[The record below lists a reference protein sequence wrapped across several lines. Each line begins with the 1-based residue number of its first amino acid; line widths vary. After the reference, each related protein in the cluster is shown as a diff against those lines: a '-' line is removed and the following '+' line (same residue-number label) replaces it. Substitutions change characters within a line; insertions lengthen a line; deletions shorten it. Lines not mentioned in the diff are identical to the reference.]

1 MIVSNDT
8 IVNPPYKLTTEILN
22 LIIEITEKVG
32 QINAQHITKSSP
44 ELRKQNRIKT
54 IHASL
59 KIEGNTLSEDQ
70 ITAIIENKRVL
81 GPKNDIL
88 EVNNA
93 IQVYDLLDTLTYKS
107 EKDFLIAHRK
117 LTSDLINDS
126 GKYRESGVGIVKG
139 NKVAHLAPPAEL
151 VPKLMKDL
159 FKYLKNNKD
168 HDLIK
173 SLVFHYE
180 LEFIHPFSDGNG
192 RMGRLWNTLILMNS
206 FPIFQYIPFESIIA
220 KYQEGYYNALA
231 KSDKN
236 GESTEFILFMLNVLN
251 EALDPYINQKEV
263 TLTAEDRINIFLED
277 VEGEFT
283 RSDYLKYFKTI
294 SGPTASRDLANAVKL
309 SLIKKQGDK
318 RNTKYKKQ

>member
-1 MIVSNDT
+1 MK
-8 IVNPPYKLTTEILN
+8 PPYKLTTEILN

-32 QINAQHITKSSP
+32 QINAHHVTKSSP

-70 ITAIIENKRVL
+70 ITAIIEDKRVL
-81 GPKNDIL
+81 GPQKDIV

-93 IQVYDLLDTLTYKS
+93 IQVYDVLNTLNYKS
-107 EKDFLIAHRK
+107 EKDFLIAHQTF
-117 LTSDLINDS
+117 TSDLINDS
-126 GKYRESGVGIVKG
+126 GKYRKSGVGIVKG
-139 NKVAHLAPPAEL
+139 NKVAHLAPPAEI

-159 FKYLKNNKD
+159 FNYLKNNKD

-220 KYQEGYYNALA
+220 KYQEGYYKALA
-231 KSDKN
+231 KSDKK
-236 GESTEFILFMLNVLN
+236 GESTDFILFMLNVLN

-263 TLTAEDRINIFLED
+263 MLKAEDRIKIFLD
-277 VEGEFT
+277 QVEGEFT
-283 RSDYLKYFKTI
+283 RSDYLKFFKSI
-294 SGPTASRDLANAVKL
+294 SSPTASRDLANAVRL
-309 SLIKKQGDK
+309 DLIKKLGDK

>member
-1 MIVSNDT
+1 M
-8 IVNPPYKLTTEILN
+8 NPPYKLTTEILN

-32 QINAQHITKSSP
+32 RINAQHITKSSP

-70 ITAIIENKRVL
+70 ITAILEEKRVL
-81 GPKNDIL
+81 GPQKDIL

-93 IQVYDLLDTLTYKS
+93 IQVYDLLESLEYKN
-107 EKDFLIAHRK
+107 EKDFLMAHK
-117 LTSDLINDS
+117 TLTNELVKDA
-126 GKYRESGVGIVKG
+126 GKYRKSGVGIVKG

-159 FKYLKNNKD
+159 FKYLKNNED
-168 HDLIK
+168 HNLIK

-206 FPIFQYIPFESIIA
+206 FPIFQHIPFESIIA

-231 KSDKN
+231 ISDKK
-236 GESTEFILFMLNVLN
+236 GESTDFILFMLNVLN
-251 EALDPYINQKEV
+251 EALDPYIDQKEI
-263 TLTAEDRINIFLED
+263 TLRAEDRINIYLD
-277 VEGEFT
+277 QVEGEFT
-283 RSDYLKYFKTI
+283 RSDYLKYFKSI

-309 SLIKKQGDK
+309 NLIKKQGDK
-318 RNTKYKKQ
+318 RNTKYEKQ

>member
-1 MIVSNDT
+1 MT
-8 IVNPPYKLTTEILN
+8 NPPYKLTTEILN

-32 QINAQHITKSSP
+32 RINSQHITKASP

-59 KIEGNTLSEDQ
+59 KIEGNTLTEDQ
-70 ITAIIENKRVL
+70 ITAILEDKRVL
-81 GPKNDIL
+81 GPKKDIL

-93 IQVYDLLDTLTYKS
+93 IQVYDVLNTLNYKS
-107 EKDFLIAHRK
+107 ERDFLIAHQT
-117 LTSDLINDS
+117 LTTDLLLDS
-126 GKYRESGVGIVKG
+126 GKYRKSGVGIVKG

-159 FKYLKNNKD
+159 FKHLKNNKD

-220 KYQEGYYNALA
+220 KSQKGYYNSLA
-231 KSDKN
+231 QSDKK
-236 GESTEFILFMLNVLN
+236 GESSSFILFMLNVLN
-251 EALDPYINQKEV
+251 EALEPYLNQKEI
-263 TLTAEDRINIFLED
+263 TLKAKDRIQIFLEQ
-277 VEGEFT
+277 VNSEFT
-283 RSDYLKYFKTI
+283 RSDYLKYFKSI
-294 SGPTASRDLANAVKL
+294 SSPTASRDLASAVK
-309 SLIKKQGDK
+309 SKLIEKQGDK
-318 RNTKYKKQ
+318 RNTKYKKTRKPH